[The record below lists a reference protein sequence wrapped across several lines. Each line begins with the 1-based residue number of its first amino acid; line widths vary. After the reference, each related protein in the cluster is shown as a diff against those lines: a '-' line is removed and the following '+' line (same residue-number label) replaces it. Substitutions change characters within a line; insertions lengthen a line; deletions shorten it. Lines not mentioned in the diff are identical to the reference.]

1 MNNNKTILIV
11 DDDQDFIDAYTLI
24 LKKENYTVE
33 SAMSSAEGLVKTK
46 KLNPNLI
53 ILDIMM
59 ENPDSGFEFAQQLRD
74 DDINIPI
81 ILSSSIA
88 SASQALFDTN
98 SLNVK
103 TILQKPVNFEN
114 LLKQVAKYI
123 R

>member
-1 MNNNKTILIV
+1 MSSKTILIV
-11 DDDQDFIDAYTLI
+11 DDDQDFIDAYTVVLT
-24 LKKENYTVE
+24 KENYIVE
-33 SAMSSAEGLVKTK
+33 SALSSAEGLIQTK

-74 DDINIPI
+74 DNLNIPI

-88 SASQALFDTN
+88 SASQSLFDTN

-103 TILQKPVNFEN
+103 TILQKPVNFER
-114 LLKQVAKYI
+114 LIVAIKKYAK
-123 R
+123 